1 MNKKIR
7 KPWVSWVMVVLSLGF
22 FSLVLLR
29 ALKLSVTHDEAYTY
43 LHYVGQSWW
52 NIIIYKP
59 PHIPNNHILNTLL
72 IKFST
77 LLFGTSTL
85 SLRLP
90 NVLFS
95 LVYFWYAASIAK
107 TFRFPGIQI
116 LAFLSLCLQ
125 VYFFDF
131 FALARGYGM
140 GLGLMLA
147 SVYHLYMYR
156 ELNNGHHIW
165 RTLIFAAF
173 AVYANFTFLYAFVA
187 LTMLL
192 VILWLQEGNGG
203 TKTIGILLRPVLI
216 VTSILAVF
224 IFIPLRNISGDLFGG
239 ESSFW
244 TDSVET
250 LIWNMQY
257 GQHYQASE
265 SLSLMVAITLL
276 AGGLF
281 FIYDTFKNTI
291 ARFRF
296 YQEALLLLCLTAAV
310 QILQHLIL
318 GTQFLYGRTALV
330 YAPLF
335 LVYILFLFQRF
346 NEVKNGENIQLIL
359 NSVWLALLLFNF
371 KAFNFSKTFEW
382 DYDIYN
388 KQALK
393 AVENDLLQTDQIKEV
408 SIGINWL
415 LSPSLNFHRISENL
429 NWLSPLSRDGYQN
442 VDYPYYY
449 LLGSD
454 DQKAIEEADEKGWK
468 LLAKYPNNAYLFK
481 NENY

>member
-7 KPWVSWVMVVLSLGF
+7 KPWVSWVMVLLSLGF

-43 LHYVGQSWW
+43 LHYVTKNWW
-52 NIIIYKP
+52 SIIIYKP

-72 IKFST
+72 IKMSCGI
-77 LLFGTSTL
+77 FGTTPFT
-85 SLRLP
+85 LRLP

-107 TFRFPGIQI
+107 SFRFPGIQI
-116 LAFLSLCLQ
+116 LAFLALCLQ

-131 FALARGYGM
+131 FSLARGYGM
-140 GLGLMLA
+140 GLALMIA
-147 SVYHLYMYR
+147 SIYHLYMYR

-216 VTSILAVF
+216 VTGILFVF
-224 IFIPLRNISGDLFGG
+224 IVIPLKNISGDLFGG
-239 ESSFW
+239 ETSFW
-244 TDSVET
+244 RDTVDS
-250 LIWNMQY
+250 LSWNMQY
-257 GQHYQASE
+257 GQHYEIS
-265 SLSLMVAITLL
+265 STLSYFVAIIILVG
-276 AGGLF
+276 ALF
-281 FIYDTFKNTI
+281 FIYDTFQNSLS
-291 ARFRF
+291 RFRF
-296 YQEALLLLCLTAAV
+296 YQEALLLLCLTATV

-318 GTQFLYGRTALV
+318 GDQFLMGRTALV

-335 LVYILFLFQRF
+335 LVYIIFLFQRF
-346 NEVKNGENIQLIL
+346 NEFKAGENIQLVL
-359 NSVWLALLLFNF
+359 NSIWVILLLINF
-371 KAFNFSKTFEW
+371 KAINLSHTFEW
-382 DYDIYN
+382 QYDAYN
-388 KQALK
+388 KEALNLIEEDAQK
-393 AVENDLLQTDQIKEV
+393 RELREV
-408 SIGINWL
+408 SLGINWL
-415 LSPSLNFHRISENL
+415 FEPSLNFYRIAGEKE
-429 NWLSPLSRDGYQN
+429 WLLPLSRDGYQDEN
-442 VDYPYYY
+442 YRYYY
-449 LLGSD
+449 LLGD
-454 DQKAIEEADEKGWK
+454 TDQEVIDAAESSGWS
-468 LLAKYPNNAYLFK
+468 LMASFPNNSYLYR